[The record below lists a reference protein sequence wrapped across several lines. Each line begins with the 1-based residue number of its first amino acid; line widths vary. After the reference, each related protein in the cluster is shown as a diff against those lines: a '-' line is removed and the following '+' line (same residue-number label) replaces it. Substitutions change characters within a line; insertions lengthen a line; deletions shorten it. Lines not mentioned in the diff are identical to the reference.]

1 MFAHQAIGTV
11 KLGLLAAVLGPIHAT
26 VVLGRLRILRQYTS
40 EDAPNQV
47 HANVVGPGAARH
59 TEMVAVS
66 GPHGVRQHDAERV
79 AEQFEIVVVGSP
91 NTPAQN

>member
-26 VVLGRLRILRQYTS
+26 VVLGRLRILGQYTS

-47 HANVVGPGAARH
+47 HANVIGPGAARH
-59 TEMVAVS
+59 TEMVA
-66 GPHGVRQHDAERV
+66 R
-79 AEQFEIVVVGSP
+79 
-91 NTPAQN
+91 